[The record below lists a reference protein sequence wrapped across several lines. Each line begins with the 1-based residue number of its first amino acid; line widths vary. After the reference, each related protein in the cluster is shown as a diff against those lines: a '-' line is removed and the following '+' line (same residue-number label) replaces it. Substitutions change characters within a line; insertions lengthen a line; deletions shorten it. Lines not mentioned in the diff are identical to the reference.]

1 MASQTKDELIEEVER
16 LKKTISNQSHLA
28 EAVEAKDK
36 EIARIQKAHQIEIS
50 NINNAHALAISELN
64 ENLARITKQVGIPNP
79 SDAEKIKTLTN
90 QVNGLGAFINRYK
103 DVFKSFLKATQG
115 SLENVIELEAIMFNS
130 ILQPPN
136 GNK

>member
-16 LKKTISNQSHLA
+16 LKKTISDQTHLA

-36 EIARIQKAHQIEIS
+36 EIARIQKSHQNEIT

-64 ENLARITKQVGIPNP
+64 ENLARISKQVGIPNP
-79 SDAEKIKTLTN
+79 SEAEKIKTLTS

-136 GNK
+136 GSK